1 MSDIGEKKEL
11 DIVLDINVIKKLL
24 PHRYPFLLVDKV
36 KDIIPF
42 ESATGVKMVT
52 ANEWYFE
59 GLFPNHPIMPGVLII
74 EAMAQT
80 AGVLILHSQQLE
92 KSNITDEQ
100 SMVYFMSMDNV
111 KFRKPV
117 VPGDALEINI
127 TKERVRGNVWRFT
140 GKAFVD
146 GSLTNEATFTAMVA
160 N

>member
-59 GLFPNHPIMPGVLII
+59 GHFPNHPIMPGVLII

>member
-1 MSDIGEKKEL
+1 MTDIAEQKRL
-11 DIVLDINVIKKLL
+11 DTILDINAIKKLL

-42 ESATGVKMVT
+42 ESATGIKLVT

-59 GLFPNHPIMPGVLII
+59 GHFPNHPIMPGVLII

-80 AGVLILHSQQLE
+80 AGVLILHSAQIEHNEEFNKQH
-92 KSNITDEQ
+92 T
-100 SMVYFMSMDNV
+100 VYFMSMDKV

-117 VPGDALEINI
+117 MPGDALEIHVV
-127 TKERVRGNVWRFT
+127 KERVRGNVWRFI

-146 GSLTNEATFTAMVA
+146 DKLTNEATFTAMVA

>member
-1 MSDIGEKKEL
+1 MTDITEKKAL
-11 DIVLDINVIKKLL
+11 DIVLDINAIKKLL

-36 KDIIPF
+36 KNIVPF
-42 ESATGVKMVT
+42 ESATGIKMVT

-59 GLFPNHPIMPGVLII
+59 GHFPNHPIMPGVLIV

-92 KSNITDEQ
+92 KKQATDEQ
-100 SMVYFMSMDNV
+100 SMVYFMSMEKV

-117 VPGDALEINI
+117 VPGDALEITI
-127 TKERVRGNVWRFT
+127 IKERVRGNVWRFT

-146 GSLTNEATFTAMVA
+146 GTLTNEATFTAMVA
-160 N
+160 D

>member
-1 MSDIGEKKEL
+1 MTNITDKKEL
-11 DIVLDINVIKKLL
+11 DVVLDINAIKNLL

-36 KDIIPF
+36 KNFVPF
-42 ESATGVKMVT
+42 ESATGIKMVT

-59 GLFPNHPIMPGVLII
+59 GHFPGHPIMPGVLIV

-92 KSNITDEQ
+92 QKQAADEQ
-100 SMVYFMSMDNV
+100 SMVYFMSMEKV

-146 GSLTNEATFTAMVA
+146 GTLTNEATFTAMVA

>member
-1 MSDIGEKKEL
+1 MTDMTEKKEL
-11 DIVLDINVIKKLL
+11 DIILDINAIKNLL

-36 KDIIPF
+36 KNIVPF
-42 ESATGVKMVT
+42 ESATGIKMVT

-59 GLFPNHPIMPGVLII
+59 GHFPGHPIMPGVLIV

-80 AGVLILHSQQLE
+80 AGVLILHSQE
-92 KSNITDEQ
+92 KASDEQ
-100 SMVYFMSMDNV
+100 SMVYFMSMEKV

-146 GSLTNEATFTAMVA
+146 GALTNEATFTAMVA

>member
-1 MSDIGEKKEL
+1 MTDITDKKTL
-11 DIVLDINVIKKLL
+11 DTILDINAIKKLL

-42 ESATGVKMVT
+42 ESATGIKLVT

-59 GLFPNHPIMPGVLII
+59 GHFPNYPIMPGVLII

-80 AGVLILHSQQLE
+80 AGVLILHSQQIE
-92 KSNITDEQ
+92 NNQQSAEQ
-100 SMVYFMSMDNV
+100 NMVYFMSMDKV
-111 KFRKPV
+111 KFRNPV
-117 VPGDALEINI
+117 VPGDALEIKVI
-127 TKERVRGNVWRFT
+127 KERVRGNVWRFI

-146 GSLTNEATFTAMVA
+146 GKLTNEAIFTAMVA

>member
-1 MSDIGEKKEL
+1 MTDIIKKKTL
-11 DIVLDINVIKKLL
+11 DTILDINAIKKLL

-42 ESATGVKMVT
+42 ESATGIKLVT

-59 GLFPNHPIMPGVLII
+59 GHFPNRPIMPGVLII

-80 AGVLILHSQQLE
+80 AGVLILHSQQ
-92 KSNITDEQ
+92 IEQ
-100 SMVYFMSMDNV
+100 GKQSEEQKMVYFMSMDKV
-111 KFRKPV
+111 KFRNPV
-117 VPGDALEINI
+117 VPGDVLEIKVI
-127 TKERVRGNVWRFT
+127 KERVRGNVWRFI

-146 GSLTNEATFTAMVA
+146 GKLTNEATFTAMVA